1 MPLNERLRRF
11 LTCVVLVAG
20 IVSAQAQD
28 AATPPAPA
36 TENVTVTGLKDTEA
50 AVSKFVGAMTV
61 PTRAAGKLARW
72 KDGVCPLAVGVRP
85 EIANLLT
92 KRLRAVAA
100 QVGAPVNSREACPP
114 NIEII
119 FTTAPQV
126 LLDNI
131 RVMHPIL
138 LGAFDNSAQGEKL
151 ATMRAPIQSWYITAT
166 VDLHGQV
173 QVDGGRK
180 GGVTMTM
187 ALPPAGY
194 GGPATGAPDMLVM
207 NLPDASAA
215 SVSGNRLGDGVSSA
229 VTNVVIVAD
238 TSKLVNRDAVVL
250 ADYIAMLALAQIQP
264 PESCQ
269 DLPSILNLF
278 VAGCSRAAGAL
289 TPGDIAYLQ
298 ALYKITATTTVYG
311 QRSEMTY
318 QMNKALGAAK

>member
-1 MPLNERLRRF
+1 MPLNETLRRVLIF
-11 LTCVVLVAG
+11 LALAAG
-20 IVSAQAQD
+20 IASAHAQD
-28 AATPPAPA
+28 AATPAPA
-36 TENVTVTGLKDTEA
+36 TEHVTVTGLKDIEA

-92 KRLRAVAA
+92 RRIRDVAA
-100 QVGAPVNSREACPP
+100 QVGAPVNNREACPH

-151 ATMRAPIQSWYITAT
+151 ATMRAPIQPWYITAT

-194 GGPATGAPDMLVM
+194 GGPPGPPDMLVM

-229 VTNVVIVAD
+229 ITNVVIVAD
-238 TSKLVNRDAVVL
+238 TSKLLNRDAVVL
-250 ADYIAMLALAQIQP
+250 ADYIAMLALAQIQSP
-264 PESCQ
+264 TACQ
-269 DLPSILNLF
+269 ALPSILNLL
-278 VAGCSRAAGAL
+278 VPDCSPTASAL
-289 TPGDIAYLQ
+289 TPGDIAFLR
-298 ALYKITATTTVYG
+298 ALYKITTTTTVYG
-311 QRSEMTY
+311 QRSEVMY
-318 QMNKALGAAK
+318 QMNKALGAGK